1 MCLAH
6 GNELISHNNNKKER
20 ITSTLNKVSTIVVN
34 SNYTAG
40 LVEKLIE
47 KKPQIKVV
55 HPGAADLRSL
65 DSTDF
70 MNIKGNPV
78 LLTLARLEKR
88 KGHFFILQA
97 MKELKN
103 KFPDILYIIA
113 GEGSEKAYLQRVVNS
128 FDLNNHVFFAGNVN
142 EKQKKQLFKN
152 TTLMLMP
159 TLDELFFSI
168 NDLLLNKNKL
178 EDLGKNAQQRAEK
191 EFTWDR
197 VVNNYL
203 SIVKK

>member
-1 MCLAH
+1 
-6 GNELISHNNNKKER
+6 
-20 ITSTLNKVSTIVVN
+20 
-34 SNYTAG
+34 
-40 LVEKLIE
+40 
-47 KKPQIKVV
+47 
-55 HPGAADLRSL
+55 
-65 DSTDF
+65 

-113 GEGSEKAYLQRVVNS
+113 GVGSEKASLKKVVNS
-128 FDLNNHVFFAGNVN
+128 FDLSKHVLFTGNVD
-142 EKQKKQLFKN
+142 EKQKKQLFKK

-159 TLDELFFSI
+159 TLDESHNRSIEGFGIAYLEAAFFGIPSVASNLGGTPEAVLHEKTGIIIDNHEQLFFSI

-203 SIVKK
+203 SIIKK